1 MNFAGSSSVT
11 TTIKTDE
18 LVITRVFDA
27 PRDRVWKAWT
37 EADRLE
43 HWWGPKGC
51 KLRVVKLDLRPGGM
65 FHYAMEFQP
74 GNPMYGRFIYREIA
88 APERLVFVT
97 SFSDE
102 NGGITRPPFPQIRD
116 TFPPEILN
124 TVTFAEA
131 GGKTTVTLRGGPID
145 PTEAEMQTYA
155 GMFDSMR
162 QGFGGTF
169 EQLDAY
175 LAKA

>member
-1 MNFAGSSSVT
+1 MTAT
-11 TTIKTDE
+11 KTEE
-18 LVITRVFDA
+18 LVITRVFNA

-43 HWWGPKGC
+43 KWWGPKGC
-51 KLRVVKLDLRPGGM
+51 TLRVVKLDLRPGGM

-74 GNPMYGRFIYREIA
+74 GHPMYGRFIYREIM

-116 TFPPEILN
+116 TFPLEILN
-124 TVTFAEA
+124 TVMFADA
-131 GGKTTVTLRGGPID
+131 GGKTTLTLRGGPIEA
-145 PTEAEMQTYA
+145 TEAEMQTYV
-155 GMFDSMR
+155 GMFASMQ

-169 EQLDAY
+169 DQLDAY

>member
-1 MNFAGSSSVT
+1 VT
-11 TTIKTDE
+11 TTAVKTE
-18 LVITRVFDA
+18 GFTISRVLNA
-27 PRDRVWKAWT
+27 PRVTVWKAWT
-37 EADRLE
+37 EAERLAQ
-43 HWWGPKGC
+43 WWGPKGC
-51 KLRVVKLDLRPGGM
+51 KLRVVKLDLRPGGI

-74 GNPMYGRFIYREIA
+74 GHPMYGRFIYREIA

-116 TFPPEILN
+116 TFPLEILN
-124 TVTFAEA
+124 TVMFAEA
-131 GGKTTVTLRGGPID
+131 DGKTTLTLRGGPIN

-169 EQLDAY
+169 DQLDAY
-175 LAKA
+175 LAQS